1 MYGVWD
7 VCLVCVCIYVWY
19 VLCVM
24 VYVCYV
30 YGVCDV
36 CLVCICYVYDYNGCV
51 CVCVHTCV
59 HRRATGTCRCQMDQL
74 VKCLLSKYEELSFT
88 TSPHVKKLNVGAR
101 EMAQQL

>member
-1 MYGVWD
+1 MLIQVLFIVFSMRVMLYGVWD

-36 CLVCICYVYDYNGCV
+36 CLVCICYAYDV
-51 CVCVHTCV
+51 
-59 HRRATGTCRCQMDQL
+59 
-74 VKCLLSKYEELSFT
+74 
-88 TSPHVKKLNVGAR
+88 
-101 EMAQQL
+101 